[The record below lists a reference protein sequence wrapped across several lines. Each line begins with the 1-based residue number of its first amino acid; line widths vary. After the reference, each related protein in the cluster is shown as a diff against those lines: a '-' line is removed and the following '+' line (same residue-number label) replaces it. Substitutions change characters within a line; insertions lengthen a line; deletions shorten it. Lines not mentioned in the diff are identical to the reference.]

1 MVVVSMQ
8 KRTTSLLLRS
18 SVIMRFTAVLVVIVV
33 AGAGCTAQP
42 PQIIIEGQYA
52 NLSPIF
58 IGAGSVFFKIKNTG
72 GRDTLVGAAVAIPNA
87 VIELHDEKNGRMVR
101 VDKIVVA
108 SRETTDLRPGGHHIM
123 IFNMPR
129 TVQEGSELTLTLRFE
144 RSGERQ
150 VPIRFEKEQDAR
162 SRDRH

>member
-1 MVVVSMQ
+1 MQ
-8 KRTTSLLLRS
+8 KRTTTLFRS
-18 SVIMRFTAVLVVIVV
+18 SIIMQVSAVLVVMLV
-33 AGAGCTAQP
+33 AGAGCTSQP
-42 PQIIIEGQYA
+42 PQITIEGQYA

-72 GRDTLVGAAVAIPNA
+72 GRDALVGATVAIPNA
-87 VIELHDEKNGRMVR
+87 VIELHDEKDGRMVR
-101 VDKIVVA
+101 VDKIVVP
-108 SRETTDLRPGGHHIM
+108 SRETMDLRPGSHHIM

-144 RSGERQ
+144 RSGEKR
-150 VPIRFEKEQDAR
+150 VPIRFDKEQDAR